1 MKKFGIALKGIATG
15 FAVGFGV
22 YIVLGIILSLIF
34 KDNPVIYMNL
44 PSVAVGIC
52 PFIFCI
58 RALKKDAKKARERSY
73 KTSSYYGAVGSTI
86 KPQQSA
92 QTRAP
97 HPSTAYA
104 APQTTKTTTT
114 RATPPAAHRPV
125 QTAAQ
130 QRPQQSTT
138 KAVPKA
144 SPKPTANTPNGLIA
158 KDFISALS
166 GALKGLLAGVV
177 LFFVFGLI
185 ASLTMAHPI
194 TNVFTFLGGTSL
206 LVCIIVAYVTSL
218 KEQPKIRK
226 EKARRKAAAQ
236 EFEQNILNAFD
247 TLNTANTST
256 EEGAERYAKACDF
269 LIYAFSA
276 FHNLPEFKA
285 VATKHRHK
293 CFDRTYYYYA
303 WNSRTG
309 KYEYVPGTE
318 LMEEILKETDR
329 LMKERDELFRKG

>member
-1 MKKFGIALKGIATG
+1 MKKFGVALKGIVIG

-22 YIVLGIILSLIF
+22 YIVLGIILSLFF

-58 RALKKDAKKARERSY
+58 RALKKDAKKAKGHSY
-73 KTSSYYGAVGSTI
+73 KTSSYYGSVGSTI
-86 KPQQSA
+86 KSQQPA
-92 QTRAP
+92 QTQASR
-97 HPSTAYA
+97 PSTAYTT
-104 APQTTKTTTT
+104 PQTTKNTTT
-114 RATPPAAHRPV
+114 RTTPPAAHRPV
-125 QTAAQ
+125 QSAT
-130 QRPQQSTT
+130 QS
-138 KAVPKA
+138 APKT
-144 SPKPTANTPNGLIA
+144 SPKSTANTPSGLIA

-177 LFFVFGLI
+177 LFLVFGLI

-194 TNVFTFLGGTSL
+194 TNVFTFLGGASL

-285 VATKHRHK
+285 VATKYRHK

-318 LMEEILKETDR
+318 LMEEILKEKDR
-329 LMKERDELFRKG
+329 LAKEREELFHKG